1 MRLNSVLGYR
11 RVPTLGSFLSVPQ
24 PYYMGVSGQP
34 ILGVILRCAIQENIA
49 KCPSQVLCWGVRDM
63 KRYQLLKV
71 SSPLV
76 ELECGGTIIQSKPI
90 EDASKDSNF
99 PHHIITM
106 DVVSSTLC
114 MASF

>member
-1 MRLNSVLGYR
+1 MRLNSALGYR
-11 RVPTLGSFLSVPQ
+11 RVPTLGSFLTAHAVT
-24 PYYMGVSGQP
+24 P

-76 ELECGGTIIQSKPI
+76 ELECGGTVIQSKPI
-90 EDASKDSNF
+90 EDTSKDSNF

-106 DVVSSTLC
+106 DVVSSKLYRT
-114 MASF
+114 SF